1 MNFEDQVVTTEEIY
15 RTLLSLQK
23 NMEGSYWL
31 LTDYYGRGI
40 TVRRRLPPEEKDELD
55 SEQPPAKMSK
65 NTI

>member
-1 MNFEDQVVTTEEIY
+1 MNFEDQVITTEEIY

-40 TVRRRLPPEEKDELD
+40 TVRRRSTSRGER
-55 SEQPPAKMSK
+55 
-65 NTI
+65 